1 MRSILLLL
9 LSLAWAAG
17 PAPTAPATAP
27 VPAPSASVPSAPIP
41 TVPPARQPEM
51 IPVEAMEIVGHA
63 APDIDLELKDGGR
76 FKLADQRGKIVVFS
90 FWASWCSPCRKEL
103 PALSTLAPQYKDVV
117 FVAINV
123 DKERGPAEKFLSA
136 VNFNLPIAFDP
147 DAMTMGQF
155 SVMSMPTM
163 YVIDRKGNVFY
174 KKVGFSEEKGF
185 AELID
190 AIGRAP

>member
-1 MRSILLLL
+1 MRSLLLLL

-17 PAPTAPATAP
+17 PTPA
-27 VPAPSASVPSAPIP
+27 VPAPTPSAPAPVLNAPIP

-103 PALSTLAPQYKDVV
+103 PALSALAPQYKDVV

-136 VNFNLPIAFDP
+136 VDFNLPIAFDP